1 MKTFTIRTNL
11 SNNLSKRRVGCLA
24 ESLGITFSSEFALSG
39 FISHVFFP
47 LERLFIYIYRSRRNK
62 LISRWMI
69 YKLTDL

>member
-39 FISHVFFP
+39 FISHVFFSS
-47 LERLFIYIYRSRRNK
+47 LERLFIYIYIALDVIN
-62 LISRWMI
+62 
-69 YKLTDL
+69 